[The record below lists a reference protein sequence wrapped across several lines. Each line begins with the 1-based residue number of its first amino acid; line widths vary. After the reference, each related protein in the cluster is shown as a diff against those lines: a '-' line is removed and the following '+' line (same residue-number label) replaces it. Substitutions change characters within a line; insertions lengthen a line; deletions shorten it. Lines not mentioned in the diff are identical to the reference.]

1 MRRAPLPTLAYNRAS
16 AEDPR
21 LVKAFRLRNTVVMVV
36 LAIVAAAT
44 WVVTWQ
50 RPDEAPPVERAGGA
64 EPLGYYARGARI
76 SGTDE
81 QGRLMYRIFADRLDE
96 LPGEELLELTGVK
109 VDYQPADETAWTLTA
124 ASAKYAWDGSL
135 LDLNGDVEA
144 RSMPAD
150 GSRSLTITTQTLLF
164 SPDTSSAESDG
175 EVEIRVGDWQLD
187 GASLRADLKERTLEL
202 ESVRGTLVP

>member
-1 MRRAPLPTLAYNRAS
+1 M
-16 AEDPR
+16 
-21 LVKAFRLRNTVVMVV
+21 
-36 LAIVAAAT
+36 
-44 WVVTWQ
+44 TWQ

-124 ASAKYAWDGSL
+124 ASAKYAWNHAVTL
-135 LDLNGDVEA
+135 GDRRHISAGGFPLSQAVENSR
-144 RSMPAD
+144 RS
-150 GSRSLTITTQTLLF
+150 
-164 SPDTSSAESDG
+164 
-175 EVEIRVGDWQLD
+175 
-187 GASLRADLKERTLEL
+187 
-202 ESVRGTLVP
+202 